1 MAESGKSCNIDGIL
15 EYMGWK
21 PDNLLSDIVEI
32 QSRYVEDEQKHEENA
47 FIEAQDE
54 KWPKSR

>member
-1 MAESGKSCNIDGIL
+1 MAESGKSRNIDGIL

-54 KWPKSR
+54 K